1 MRYFLVDN
9 IVKENRYKK
18 TLDSRVIYSVNFLVD
33 ILPIDSTV
41 AELMFIRELKSRLS
55 KDITIIES
63 YVWNELTD
71 IRMLLLNWVYTTRSH
86 TSFKCFCVGFL
97 YKFFTYLNRFLYKL
111 LNFLSYFLLFSIF
124 QLIILHEY
132 IQHRLI
138 SSLFFW

>member
-41 AELMFIRELKSRLS
+41 AELMFIRKLKSRLS

-71 IRMLLLNWVYTTRSH
+71 IRMLLLNRMYTT
-86 TSFKCFCVGFL
+86 
-97 YKFFTYLNRFLYKL
+97 
-111 LNFLSYFLLFSIF
+111 
-124 QLIILHEY
+124 
-132 IQHRLI
+132 
-138 SSLFFW
+138 

>member
-41 AELMFIRELKSRLS
+41 AELMFIRELESRLS

-63 YVWNELTD
+63 YVRNELTD
-71 IRMLLLNWVYTTRSH
+71 LRMLLLNRMYTTRSH
-86 TSFKCFCVGFL
+86 TSFICFCVGFL

-138 SSLFFW
+138 SSLFF